1 MAKAQTTGRAAAV
14 LTTPPGAAASARL
27 LTHWREELPTLT
39 GATFTLREPVAA
51 DAVSL
56 LTALPEDAM
65 SRIVAVPPP
74 ASVAGVE
81 SFIEKL
87 QADRRAGAMA
97 CWAIVPAEAG
107 VAVGLIAVRSLDHTF
122 TMVEGLAVTAEEFR
136 GTPLFQAS
144 ARLMRGCLFGPIGVH
159 RVECRIDVRNGRANG
174 ALRKLGATQEG
185 LLRRARNSDG
195 EYHDQVLWAIVATDW
210 TDLRSPRTS
219 SVH

>member
-1 MAKAQTTGRAAAV
+1 MAKAQTTARATAAPA
-14 LTTPPGAAASARL
+14 TPPGAAATDL
-27 LTHWREELPTLT
+27 LRTNWREVLPTLT
-39 GATFTLREPVAA
+39 SATFTLREPVAA

-65 SRIVAVPPP
+65 SQIVAAPPP

-107 VAVGLIAVRSLDHTF
+107 VAVGLIGVRSLDHTF
-122 TMVEGLAVTAEEFR
+122 TMVEGLAVTADEFR
-136 GTPLFQAS
+136 GTALFQTS
-144 ARLMRGCLFGPIGVH
+144 ARLLLGCLFGQLGVH

-195 EYHDQVLWAIVATDW
+195 EFHDQVLWAIVATDW
-210 TDLRSPRTS
+210 TDLRASRTS